1 MTNWVKAGQKRGP
14 PKEGATSLEPAEM
27 IIKSNGGGGR
37 VARWQ
42 KEKDTVK
49 ATLDGL

>member
-14 PKEGATSLEPAEM
+14 PKEGAISLEPAEM